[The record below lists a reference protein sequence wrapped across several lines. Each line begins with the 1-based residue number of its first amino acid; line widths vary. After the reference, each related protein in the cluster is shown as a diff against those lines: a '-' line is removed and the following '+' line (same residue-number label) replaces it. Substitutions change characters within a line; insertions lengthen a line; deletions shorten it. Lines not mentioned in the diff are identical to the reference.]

1 MGTVFKRTATKPLPV
16 GAELFSRKGQRL
28 AKWQDSKGRT
38 RTAAVVV
45 PSEGKFVG
53 QERIAV
59 ETPTY
64 FAKYRDGAGI
74 VRQVATGCRDEDAA
88 RSVLGELERRAELVK
103 SGVMTSAEDVIADNQ
118 AVLLARHF
126 DAYENS
132 LRANEVGDTYR
143 ANAMR
148 YLRRLADECG
158 FTKLADLQ
166 REALEGWLT
175 RQATALPNKR
185 SMSARS
191 RNAHRDALVTF
202 CNWCVENRRL
212 IVNPVQRV
220 PKANEKLDPRRQ
232 RRALTGA
239 ELSKL
244 LIVARLRPL
253 AEFGRE
259 TVTQTPNSE
268 AEPGKRKRR
277 ASWTLKP
284 LKFDELPAAVEVA
297 RERLKDNPTFLAR
310 QERLGIERALAYKVA
325 VTTGLRR
332 GELASLTIGQLD
344 LDGDFPHVTLKAA
357 DEKNRQGNSIPLRRD
372 VADELR
378 EWVASLSDRG
388 AGSANVLAFRP
399 DTVPV
404 ELPASTRLLNIPKA
418 FCKIL
423 NRDLDAA
430 GIPKRDDRGRTI
442 DVHALRHTFGTMLS
456 KAGVPPRVAQ
466 AAMRHSSIDL
476 TMNVYTDPRLLDVQ
490 GAVESLPS
498 MSDTSDP
505 TENRQRMAAG
515 AENFASCSVTPT
527 VTPTADFS
535 RDLQSTPVTL
545 SAFSSEPSGSPEM
558 QKTAEKSA
566 VSRQFS
572 KSGWRDLNPRP
583 LAPQTGDA
591 ALRFVRSSS
600 HLTGSV
606 PTTEVH
612 ITREVH
618 RFNGYL

>member
-1 MGTVFKRTATKPLPV
+1 MGSVFKKLTTRALPV
-16 GAELFSRKGQRL
+16 GAEVFTRAGQQFARWKPAKG
-28 AKWQDSKGRT
+28 KT
-38 RTAAVVV
+38 RTAKVTTGRDG
-45 PSEGKFVG
+45 S
-53 QERIAV
+53 ERIVTESA
-59 ETPTY
+59 TY
-64 FAKYRDGAGI
+64 FANYRDGNGF
-74 VRQVATGCRDEDAA
+74 VCDVATGCRHEDAA

-103 SGVMTSAEDVIADNQ
+103 SGVMTSADDVIADNQ
-118 AVLLARHF
+118 AVPLAHHL

-232 RRALTGA
+232 RRALTGV

-268 AEPGKRKRR
+268 AGPGKRKRR

-284 LKFDELPAAVEVA
+284 LKFDELPAAVERA

-344 LDGDFPHVTLKAA
+344 IDGDFPHVTLKAA

-378 EWVASLSDRG
+378 EWVASLSGCG
-388 AGSANVLAFRP
+388 AGSADVLAFRR
-399 DTVPV
+399 DAVPV
-404 ELPASTRLLNIPKA
+404 ELPASTRLLKIPKA

-423 NRDLDAA
+423 NRDLKAA

-456 KAGVPPRVAQ
+456 KAGVSPRVAQ

-505 TENRQRMAAG
+505 AQNRQRMAAG
-515 AENFASCSVTPT
+515 AESLVAMPVAITSIIPSVSQSTA
-527 VTPTADFS
+527 VTLDAFRDKADFA
-535 RDLQSTPVTL
+535 DTL
-545 SAFSSEPSGSPEM
+545 AA
-558 QKTAEKSA
+558 TAVADNEKRPLSLTDNG
-566 VSRQFS
+566 RPI
-572 KSGWRDLNPRP
+572 SGWRDLNPRP
-583 LAPQTGDA
+583 LAPQA
-591 ALRFVRSSS
+591 SALARLRYS
-600 HLTGSV
+600 
-606 PTTEVH
+606 P
-612 ITREVH
+612 
-618 RFNGYL
+618 